1 MVAASWT
8 EMWWRQPGSPIL
20 HTGLGWGGTVVQ
32 GLWSTFR
39 RVSASTREEFLSLY
53 NLHTVSHTG
62 QAESHVMWL

>member
-1 MVAASWT
+1 M
-8 EMWWRQPGSPIL
+8 
-20 HTGLGWGGTVVQ
+20 VQ

-53 NLHTVSHTG
+53 NLHAVSHTG